1 MQRNKKSAVS
11 QSWEWHTHTYIK
23 TRMNYDGSRISSA
36 SHTVP
41 NEGRRKAHQL
51 QSNTRGKSSLDHQKN
66 AKKAGVD
73 QLAFGRILCAD
84 ACFDAAVGVRVRTC
98 SARRP
103 PGRFS
108 PFPPPALCSSLY
120 AAGRMSTWSCQTWT
134 RAQERARGRKESA
147 IFWCDFAQW
156 HGEAARRCE
165 LLYI

>member
-1 MQRNKKSAVS
+1 M
-11 QSWEWHTHTYIK
+11 T
-23 TRMNYDGSRISSA
+23 
-36 SHTVP
+36 
-41 NEGRRKAHQL
+41 
-51 QSNTRGKSSLDHQKN
+51 
-66 AKKAGVD
+66 
-73 QLAFGRILCAD
+73 FGRILRAD

-165 LLYI
+165 LLYIWVAKARPVWPYYPNIFPLPPDYIANGLLPSAAASTQFCFVAFRSFVCPDRFFMVPISDCMT